1 MSPSTAS
8 NPAGTP
14 RGPWQRD
21 GHGHVDLKDA
31 VLKEVDLS
39 HMTSCALGVKD
50 AADYEREEDAYWAAE
65 SPMAAAL
72 ASSNPP
78 VQPDYKE
85 ALYDLA
91 NHSWRQLGD
100 VHVISEG
107 DDVRASDEK
116 PVVGSTR
123 CRVAEALIPE
133 HGHPQTRQCSQ
144 QQLRGRLDGFGDP
157 EPWVW
162 GKAQGRANEGDACER
177 LASVGGAA
185 RNTAQCSATIRS
197 CIQHQPAVL
206 HDRRSSG
213 DFSFFHFPVLP
224 RENAPVH
231 EALPVE
237 SNACPRSHT
246 AWAGSGPAGGGDSE
260 YQLFSRGSTGGR
272 AGMAVVRMGRAGGE
286 GFGGLSVP
294 VM

>member
-8 NPAGTP
+8 DPAATP

-21 GHGHVDLKDA
+21 GQGHVDAKDA

-39 HMTSCALGVKD
+39 HMTSCAPRVKD

-116 PVVGSTR
+116 PVVARAPIQG
-123 CRVAEALIPE
+123 AMAA
-133 HGHPQTRQCSQ
+133 GFA
-144 QQLRGRLDGFGDP
+144 RLDGLGDP

-162 GKAQGRANEGDACER
+162 GEAQARASDGAALER
-177 LASVGGAA
+177 SASVGGAS
-185 RNTAQCSATIRS
+185 RNTVQCGATIRS
-197 CIQHQPAVL
+197 CIQHHPPVL
-206 HDRRSSG
+206 HERRSSG
-213 DFSFFHFPVLP
+213 DFSLFHFPVLP
-224 RENAPVH
+224 RESAPVH
-231 EALPVE
+231 EAPPVA

-246 AWAGSGPAGGGDSE
+246 AWTGTGPAGGGENE
-260 YQLFSRGSTGGR
+260 YRLFSRSSKGGR
-272 AGMAVVRMGRAGGE
+272 PGMAAVRMGRAGGE